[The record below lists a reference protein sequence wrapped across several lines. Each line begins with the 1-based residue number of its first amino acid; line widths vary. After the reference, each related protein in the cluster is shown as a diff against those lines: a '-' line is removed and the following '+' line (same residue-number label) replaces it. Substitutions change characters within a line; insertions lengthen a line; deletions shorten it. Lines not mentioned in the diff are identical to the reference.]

1 MAKARSHI
9 YGLLSRV
16 YRQEAT
22 VELLDYLKTPAVA
35 AALQETGFSLDSAFY
50 EAPQAQLLSDLAIE
64 YTGLFIGP
72 GRHIPPYESVY
83 ADAGGSLYGE
93 AAVAVKSFIESTGFE
108 YQSDYQNMPDH
119 ISAELEFMQMLTDQE
134 AQMWMK
140 EEQEMALS
148 CLQTE
153 IAFIDQHLARWFPQF
168 CDAVIK
174 SQESRFYASMA
185 ALTRDFLE
193 AEKEAIPI
201 QISD

>member
-1 MAKARSHI
+1 M
-9 YGLLSRV
+9 
-16 YRQEAT
+16 
-22 VELLDYLKTPAVA
+22 
-35 AALQETGFSLDSAFY
+35 
-50 EAPQAQLLSDLAIE
+50 
-64 YTGLFIGP
+64 
-72 GRHIPPYESVY
+72 
-83 ADAGGSLYGE
+83 
-93 AAVAVKSFIESTGFE
+93 AVKSFIESTGFD

-153 IAFIDQHLARWFPQF
+153 IAFIDQHLARWLPQF

-174 SQESRFYASMA
+174 SQESRFYTSVA

-193 AEKEAIPI
+193 AEKEGIPI
-201 QISD
+201 QISEVV